1 MFIALLHVTYIT
13 LLWRWIRLIL
23 QVSHRE
29 PFISG
34 FLTHSE
40 RTATQCHI
48 HNGRGTAW
56 RRLYS
61 DIAVVA
67 GVSSKYHTLEGVLQ
81 LSEVESG
88 LGLTAP
94 TA

>member
-1 MFIALLHVTYIT
+1 MQISYIT
-13 LLWRWIRLIL
+13 FLWRWIRLTL
-23 QVSHRE
+23 QVSRRE
-29 PFISG
+29 PFIRG
-34 FLTHSE
+34 FLTHSQG
-40 RTATQCHI
+40 TATKWHI

-61 DIAVVA
+61 DIAVVV

-81 LSEVESG
+81 LCEVESG

>member
-1 MFIALLHVTYIT
+1 MQCMHVSYIT
-13 LLWRWIRLIL
+13 LLWRWIRLSL
-23 QVSHRE
+23 QVSRRE
-29 PFISG
+29 PFITV

-40 RTATQCHI
+40 RTASQWHV
-48 HNGRGTAW
+48 HNGRGTVW
-56 RRLYS
+56 CRLYS

-67 GVSSKYHTLEGVLQ
+67 SVSSKYQTLEGVLQ

-94 TA
+94 TV

>member
-1 MFIALLHVTYIT
+1 MFIA
-13 LLWRWIRLIL
+13 
-23 QVSHRE
+23 
-29 PFISG
+29 
-34 FLTHSE
+34 
-40 RTATQCHI
+40 TATQCYV

-56 RRLYS
+56 CRLNS

-67 GVSSKYHTLEGVLQ
+67 GVSSEYQTLEGVLQ

-94 TA
+94 TD

>member
-1 MFIALLHVTYIT
+1 MT
-13 LLWRWIRLIL
+13 L

-29 PFISG
+29 PFIRG
-34 FLTHSE
+34 FLTHSQG
-40 RTATQCHI
+40 TATQWDV

-56 RRLYS
+56 CRQYS
-61 DIAVVA
+61 DIAVVD